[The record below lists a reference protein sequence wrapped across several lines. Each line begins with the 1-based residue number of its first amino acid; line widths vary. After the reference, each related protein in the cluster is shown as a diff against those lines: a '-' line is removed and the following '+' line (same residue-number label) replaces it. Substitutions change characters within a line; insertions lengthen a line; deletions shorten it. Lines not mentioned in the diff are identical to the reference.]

1 MSAADIAT
9 MFNITPGNISALI
22 AFIISGIL
30 AIILANKVRNRA
42 ERYLFEKHPMIS
54 VGDYVDIPTSIG
66 SDPGEIV
73 GYDNVS
79 IIVQCETGKR
89 CLPINQFSQTAWK
102 VLDDKPEWMKK
113 SSKD

>member
-1 MSAADIAT
+1 MSPIEIAE
-9 MFNITPGNISALI
+9 MFNITPGSISAII
-22 AFIISGIL
+22 AIIISGVCAL
-30 AIILANKVRNRA
+30 LLAAIIKNRT
-42 ERYLFEKHPMIS
+42 EKYLFEKHSSLS

-73 GYDNVS
+73 GYDSVS

-89 CLPINQFSQTAWK
+89 FLPMNQFSQTAWK

-113 SSKD
+113 KS